1 MQIKIAD
8 TQFAHGTSLGS
19 GDLKIYPKHF
29 EWYRGQDNINDI
41 VVITESMFHKVDE
54 FTEKI
59 KIAWLLEPMS
69 ISPESYNWIKSNWD
83 MFDFILSH
91 NLDFIKSLQEIKNTN
106 INTPLPILNKTSFRV
121 PDIIWY
127 PFGGCWIMPQDRKI
141 YPKTKGISI
150 IASGKTETEGHR
162 LRHDVIK
169 ALGDKVDVYGR
180 GYNPVE
186 YKLDALKDYQYS
198 IVIEN
203 ERTEGFF
210 TEKIIDCFVT
220 GTIPIYWGDP
230 TLGKEFFN
238 QIKYLGPFINFTY
251 FQTIQYLYDFVHL
264 VNNNRVNTLPKDK
277 NVTDITQSVLQFNM
291 ERAEQ
296 FTCPE
301 DWLYNNF
308 FMKEEVLKNQLIKFN
323 IL

>member
-41 VVITESMFHKVDE
+41 IVITESMFHKFDE

-59 KIAWLLEPMS
+59 KIAWLIEPMS
-69 ISPESYNWIKSNWD
+69 INGESYKTIIQKWWK
-83 MFDFILSH
+83 FDYILTH
-91 NLDFIKSLQEIKNTN
+91 NLEFINL
-106 INTPLPILNKTSFRV
+106 LNKLKTEFEGSYRCDTKFC
-121 PDIIWY
+121 WY
-127 PFGGCWIMPQDRKI
+127 PFGGCWIMPEDRKI

-162 LRHDVIK
+162 LRHEVIK

-230 TLGKEFFN
+230 GI
-238 QIKYLGPFINFTY
+238 IKRLSKGLNFTINNGFVTTFNSLEDERY
-251 FQTIQYLYDFVHL
+251 GLNNIINIICENKVWENEKKFNRPEQVFFQQ
-264 VNNNRVNTLPKDK
+264 
-277 NVTDITQSVLQFNM
+277 
-291 ERAEQ
+291 AEQ
-296 FTCPE
+296 YTCPE

>member
-59 KIAWLLEPMS
+59 KIAWLIEPKS
-69 ISPESYNWIKSNWD
+69 INSESYNWIKDNYWK
-83 MFDFILSH
+83 FDYVLSH
-91 NLDFIKSLQEIKNTN
+91 NLDFINNEMPQLHQ
-106 INTPLPILNKTSFRV
+106 INAAAGTPGFTKIL
-121 PDIIWY
+121 WY
-127 PFGGCWIMPQDRKI
+127 PFGGCWIMPADRKI

-230 TLGKEFFN
+230 TLGKEFFD

>member
-1 MQIKIAD
+1 MMQIKIVD

-29 EWYRGQDNINDI
+29 QWYRGTDNINDM

-59 KIAWLLEPMS
+59 KIAWLLEPIS
-69 ISPESYNWIKSNWD
+69 ISPDGYKWIKENYWK
-83 MFDFILSH
+83 FDYVLTH
-91 NLDFIKSLQEIKNTN
+91 NLDFIKNQMPQLHEINAAVGTSGFTK
-106 INTPLPILNKTSFRV
+106 IL
-121 PDIIWY
+121 WY
-127 PFGGCWIMPQDRKI
+127 PFGGCWIMPEDRKI

-150 IASGKTETEGHR
+150 IASGKNETDGHK
-162 LRHDVIK
+162 LRHEAIK

-203 ERTEGFF
+203 EKTEGFF
-210 TEKIIDCFVT
+210 TEKLIDCFVT
-220 GTIPIYWGDP
+220 GAIPIYWGCPDMEQLMANP
-230 TLGKEFFN
+230 SRMPGYINRFNTVEELINIVDEKIKHFFE
-238 QIKYLGPFINFTY
+238 KKTEDY
-251 FQTIQYLYDFVHL
+251 
-264 VNNNRVNTLPKDK
+264 VNLLAQEAGYNYT
-277 NVTDITQSVLQFNM
+277 
-291 ERAEQ
+291 RAQQ

-301 DWLYNNF
+301 DWLYTSF
-308 FMKEEVLKNQLIKFN
+308 FMKEGCLKSQLMKFN